1 MAEWLKGELFDV
13 LRVRMLFLCSV
24 SREKEKLRLTVSMVT
39 DKIKLSVTY
48 EKWGGTMM
56 ANLKLKREINV
67 GSVRVHG
74 NCMEFGNTAVQ
85 LSNISS
91 LSTSEVKGSPIKG
104 VIILLVGFASLF
116 VHWLLGAAIIL
127 VGVFI
132 FFAELQN
139 AEYIL
144 SISTNAGGN
153 FSIDYFLNKVHDI
166 LIEII
171 ANPEKENDAVINISS
186 QKIEVKKVEF
196 KDYATLQNFEGAHS

>member
-1 MAEWLKGELFDV
+1 
-13 LRVRMLFLCSV
+13 
-24 SREKEKLRLTVSMVT
+24 
-39 DKIKLSVTY
+39 
-48 EKWGGTMM
+48 MM
-56 ANLKLKREINV
+56 AHLKLKREINV

-91 LSTSEVKGSPIKG
+91 LSTSEVKTSLLGG
-104 VIILLVGFASLF
+104 VIILLIGFALLF
-116 VHWLLGAAIIL
+116 VHWLLG
-127 VGVFI
+127 GVFI
-132 FFAELQN
+132 LAGVFVLFALLEN
-139 AEYIL
+139 NVEYIL

-153 FSIDYFLNKVHDI
+153 FSIVFESDYFLRKVYDV

-171 ANPEKENDAVINISS
+171 ANPEKENDANINITS

>member
-1 MAEWLKGELFDV
+1 
-13 LRVRMLFLCSV
+13 MLFLRGV
-24 SREKEKLRLTVSMVT
+24 SRKKEELRLTASIVT
-39 DKIKLSVTY
+39 DKVKLSVTC

-91 LSTSEVKGSPIKG
+91 LSTSEVKTSLLGG
-104 VIILLVGFASLF
+104 VIILLIGFALLF
-116 VHWLLGAAIIL
+116 VHWLLG
-127 VGVFI
+127 GVFI
-132 FFAELQN
+132 LAGVFVLFALLEN
-139 AEYIL
+139 NVEYIL

-153 FSIDYFLNKVHDI
+153 FSIVFESDYFLRKVYDV

-171 ANPEKENDAVINISS
+171 ANPEKENDSNINITS
-186 QKIEVKKVEF
+186 QKIEVKRVEF

>member
-1 MAEWLKGELFDV
+1 
-13 LRVRMLFLCSV
+13 
-24 SREKEKLRLTVSMVT
+24 
-39 DKIKLSVTY
+39 
-48 EKWGGTMM
+48 MM

-116 VHWLLGAAIIL
+116 VHWLLGCSHYFGGSFHIFCRAAKRRIYPIYL
-127 VGVFI
+127 NKCWWE
-132 FFAELQN
+132 FFNRIWKRL
-139 AEYIL
+139 
-144 SISTNAGGN
+144 
-153 FSIDYFLNKVHDI
+153 FLNKVHDI

>member
-1 MAEWLKGELFDV
+1 
-13 LRVRMLFLCSV
+13 
-24 SREKEKLRLTVSMVT
+24 
-39 DKIKLSVTY
+39 
-48 EKWGGTMM
+48 MM

-91 LSTSEVKGSPIKG
+91 LSTSEVKGSPRKG

-132 FFAELQN
+132 FFCRA
-139 AEYIL
+139 AKRRIYPI
-144 SISTNAGGN
+144 
-153 FSIDYFLNKVHDI
+153 YLNKCWW
-166 LIEII
+166 
-171 ANPEKENDAVINISS
+171 
-186 QKIEVKKVEF
+186 EF
-196 KDYATLQNFEGAHS
+196 FNRIWKRLFFEQGARYSY

>member
-1 MAEWLKGELFDV
+1 
-13 LRVRMLFLCSV
+13 MLFLRGV
-24 SREKEKLRLTVSMVT
+24 SRKKEELRLTASMVT
-39 DKIKLSVTY
+39 DKVKLSVTC

-91 LSTSEVKGSPIKG
+91 LSTSEVKTSLLGG
-104 VIILLVGFASLF
+104 VIILLIGFALLF
-116 VHWLLGAAIIL
+116 VHWLLG
-127 VGVFI
+127 GVFI
-132 FFAELQN
+132 LAGVFVLFALLEN
-139 AEYIL
+139 NVEYIL

-153 FSIDYFLNKVHDI
+153 FSIVFESDYFLRKVYDV

-171 ANPEKENDAVINISS
+171 ANPEKENDANINITS

>member
-1 MAEWLKGELFDV
+1 
-13 LRVRMLFLCSV
+13 
-24 SREKEKLRLTVSMVT
+24 
-39 DKIKLSVTY
+39 
-48 EKWGGTMM
+48 MM

-91 LSTSEVKGSPIKG
+91 LSTSEVKGSPRKG
-104 VIILLVGFASLF
+104 VIIASLF

-153 FSIDYFLNKVHDI
+153 FSIVFGSDYFLNEVHDI

>member
-1 MAEWLKGELFDV
+1 
-13 LRVRMLFLCSV
+13 MLFLRGV
-24 SREKEKLRLTVSMVT
+24 SRKKEELRLTASIVT
-39 DKIKLSVTY
+39 DKVKLSVTC

-91 LSTSEVKGSPIKG
+91 LSTSEVKTSLLGG
-104 VIILLVGFASLF
+104 VIILRIGFAWVF
-116 VHWLLGAAIIL
+116 VHWLLGGGFIL
-127 VGVFI
+127 AGVFVL
-132 FFAELQN
+132 FALLEN
-139 AEYIL
+139 NVEYIL

-153 FSIDYFLNKVHDI
+153 FSIVFESDYFLRKVYDV

-171 ANPEKENDAVINISS
+171 ANPEKENDANINITS

>member
-1 MAEWLKGELFDV
+1 
-13 LRVRMLFLCSV
+13 MLFLRGV
-24 SREKEKLRLTVSMVT
+24 SRKKEEIRLTASIVT
-39 DKIKLSVTY
+39 DKVKLSVTC

-91 LSTSEVKGSPIKG
+91 LSTSEVKTSLLGG
-104 VIILLVGFASLF
+104 VIILLIGFALLF
-116 VHWLLGAAIIL
+116 VHWLLG
-127 VGVFI
+127 GVFI
-132 FFAELQN
+132 LAGVFVLFALLEN
-139 AEYIL
+139 NVEYIL

-153 FSIDYFLNKVHDI
+153 FSIVFESDYFLRKVYDV

-171 ANPEKENDAVINISS
+171 ANPEKENDANINITS